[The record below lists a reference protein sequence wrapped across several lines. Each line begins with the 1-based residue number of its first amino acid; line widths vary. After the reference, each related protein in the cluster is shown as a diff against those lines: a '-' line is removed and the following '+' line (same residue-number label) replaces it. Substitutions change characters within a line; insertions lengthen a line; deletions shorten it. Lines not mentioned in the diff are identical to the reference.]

1 MGAINS
7 TVLMFI
13 GYKHTHTQTKT
24 IPFNQFFY
32 TGIMRI
38 YKVEKGFLFYC
49 VGFPMKLYFKTLL
62 NIENDVIGVPN
73 NINVISN
80 PILKWLIKISQNI
93 WNENLKT
100 LILHLKE
107 LVL

>member
-1 MGAINS
+1 
-7 TVLMFI
+7 
-13 GYKHTHTQTKT
+13 
-24 IPFNQFFY
+24 
-32 TGIMRI
+32 MRI

-49 VGFPMKLYFKTLL
+49 VGFPMKLYLKTLL
-62 NIENDVIGVPN
+62 NIENDVIGVSN
-73 NINVISN
+73 NMNVISN